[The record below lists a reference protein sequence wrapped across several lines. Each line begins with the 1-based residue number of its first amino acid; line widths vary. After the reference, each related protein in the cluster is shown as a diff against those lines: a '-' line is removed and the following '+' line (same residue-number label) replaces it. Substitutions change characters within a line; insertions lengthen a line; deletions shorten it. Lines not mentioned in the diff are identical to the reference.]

1 MVFVPNG
8 FLNQGPS
15 KGEIYDGIINA
26 YDDIM
31 ENVWDC
37 LGVWVIMG
45 APNNSPFVDGDVV
58 FMNDAGWR
66 TCREGDIFKELVHQ
80 WGAPAV
86 DYNTVEIA
94 PWAHR
99 VSQWQVYNDAVK
111 SIVTLIDRSK

>member
-1 MVFVPNG
+1 MVFVPKGYSNNG
-8 FLNQGPS
+8 ISYNDVAS
-15 KGEIYDGIINA
+15 GILAA
-26 YDDIM
+26 YDEIM

-58 FMNDAGWR
+58 FINDAGWR

-80 WGAPAV
+80 WGAQPV
-86 DYNTVEIA
+86 DYDTVKIA

-99 VSQWQVYNDAVK
+99 VSQWRVYNDAVK
-111 SIVTLIDRSK
+111 SVITLIDRSK